1 MKAGLLGE
9 GTSHLDDTLCFKTHW
24 PVITAPREPEFERA
38 IVVVRHPAHAALSYA
53 AYTLSSTMSHDNAVG
68 EEQMREH
75 MASPSLRSLANRW
88 HYYLWIFSSYSQA
101 WISRIKQLGP
111 EGALLVRYE
120 DLKSDCPRELL
131 RMIRFLGVR
140 PSESAIA
147 CACRT
152 ASLSTTHRR
161 RRPYEPADVVTASD
175 LSRMEKML
183 AEPLAEWGY
192 ESEIL
197 ATSKEL

>member
-1 MKAGLLGE
+1 
-9 GTSHLDDTLCFKTHW
+9 
-24 PVITAPREPEFERA
+24 
-38 IVVVRHPAHAALSYA
+38 
-53 AYTLSSTMSHDNAVG
+53 MSHDNAVS

-111 EGALLVRYE
+111 EKGLVVRYE

-140 PSESAIA
+140 SSESAIA

-152 ASLSTTHRR
+152 ASLSATHRTT
-161 RRPYEPADVVTASD
+161 RPYEPADVVSASD